1 MNCLYVIVSNDQ
13 VTIDAQIKK
22 LCPNSNGLERIFYD
36 LLETPIERVIEDL
49 DTYNFF
55 TKKKVVIATN
65 ATFLSNEKKKG
76 EIEHQLN
83 SFEKYLK
90 NPNPENI
97 LVLITDSLDKR
108 KKIVTALLEK
118 ATVLDKELSLNV
130 VLKDQLLDFKME
142 QQTLD
147 YLITYCGNQKERV
160 LKEIEKL
167 KIYKW
172 EEKEITIFDVQE
184 IVFKNLENN
193 IYSLVD
199 SILNANKRD
208 SFSKYQDLLLQGEQA
223 SSILSKLANKIRLI
237 YQVKIL
243 LNEGFR
249 DLEIAKQLNMH
260 PYPIKLAREAS
271 YQYSE
276 KLLMEYLL
284 KLAQVD
290 LEMKSGNPVANLSL
304 EVFIASI

>member
-1 MNCLYVIVSNDQ
+1 
-13 VTIDAQIKK
+13 
-22 LCPNSNGLERIFYD
+22 